1 MANIP
6 RIQKKPEPP
15 KPPPLRMYTIEQMR
29 SFGWLHDMPHDYRG
43 PIPRAPDPRIPSGID
58 PRIPRK
64 DETS

>member
-1 MANIP
+1 MATIP

-15 KPPPLRMYTIEQMR
+15 KPPPVRTYTLEEMTA
-29 SFGWLHDMPHDYRG
+29 FGWIYHGP
-43 PIPRAPDPRIPSGID
+43 PIPNGPRFPDPRIPSGED